1 MTKTLTHEA
10 AAQADLWRKYR
21 LGPIQHIWRI
31 IVGLVAA
38 HAGTLVI
45 VALYYMAFELNPS
58 ATHWWHTTVSNGDL
72 RHTIRDVAEGV
83 LGAFLAK
90 AVIWNHFTKSH
101 VKSGRVYDWLKRT
114 LRLPET
120 PTAIFAALLT
130 FAGLFAL
137 GYWVLEKLKVHS
149 VAAAIHGG
157 AWAHTQAIWTN
168 GYVNKIL
175 AFVCTFIAVRPLHNV
190 YDDMQGYFGLL
201 RRQAGCPLHHRWQEA
216 PAVRLPGQHQE
227 PVQLPRR
234 LPRPVA
240 YLRAMGHRRVAGAHH
255 HRARYGRLWLVHLGL
270 HRMSESR
277 VPPSHIPALWGS
289 V

>member
-58 ATHWWHTTVSNGDL
+58 ATHWSHTTVSNGDL

-90 AVIWNHFTKSH
+90 AVIWNHFTKRH
-101 VKSGRVYDWLKRT
+101 IKSGRVYDWLKRT

-130 FAGLFAL
+130 FAALFAL
-137 GYWVLEKLKVHS
+137 GYWVLEKLKVQS
-149 VAAAIHGG
+149 VATAIHGG
-157 AWAHTQAIWTN
+157 VWAHTQAIRTD

-190 YDDMQGYFGLL
+190 YDDKQGYFEGKRAARYITDGK
-201 RRQAGCPLHHRWQEA
+201 RRP
-216 PAVRLPGQHQE
+216 PFFYPGNIKNRFNY
-227 PVQLPRR
+227 L
-234 LPRPVA
+234 VA
-240 YLRAMGHRRVAGAHH
+240 YPDQLRTYGQWATVVLPVLTVIGFAMVV
-255 HRARYGRLWLVHLGL
+255 YGWYILAY
-270 HRMSESR
+270 
-277 VPPSHIPALWGS
+277 IA
-289 V
+289 